1 MTNWFSD
8 PGAKNLATGMHR
20 ICPASQTVERILA
33 QKHRFGITRLANVT
47 GLDRIGIPVA
57 LAIRPNSR
65 SVTVSQGKGLSLD
78 HAKASALMEAVEI
91 WHAENFE
98 KPLIYSS
105 FHDLSRRRATID
117 VARLPEVKGNV
128 FTEDLRVLWAE
139 AFELFSS
146 ETRLVPFEMLHADYT
161 EAEVPGAGAVPSSTN
176 GLASG
181 NHPLEA
187 VCHAICEVIERDS
200 LSVWQA
206 AQDKGVRLR
215 RVQRGTIDSQECN
228 DLLAMFD
235 AAELDCFIWDMTTDI
250 VVPTF
255 TVVIREKDGAVGH
268 LGLGSGTHLD
278 RGIALRRALTEAAQ
292 TRLNYISGSRDDLF
306 ASEYSS
312 QGMAAKHEAFGEMI
326 GAPSTV
332 CGFTDIPTLTNHTLQ
347 ADLHTLLSR
356 LSEVGIEEVAIVDL
370 SHEGFDLFVM
380 RAIIPGL
387 EAPHDDH
394 AYVPGPR
401 AQEVAA

>member
-1 MTNWFSD
+1 VTNWFND
-8 PGAKNLATGMHR
+8 PGEKNLATGMHR
-20 ICPASQTVERILA
+20 ICPASETVSRILA

-65 SVTVSQGKGLSLD
+65 SVAVSQGKGLSLD

-91 WHAENFE
+91 WHAETFE
-98 KPLIYSS
+98 QSLIYSS
-105 FHDLSRRRATID
+105 FNDLGPNHSTIN
-117 VARLPEVKGNV
+117 VARLPEVRGSV
-128 FTEDLRVLWAE
+128 FTENLRVLWAE
-139 AFELFSS
+139 AYELFSG
-146 ETRLVPFEMLHADYT
+146 EPRLVPYEMVHTDYT
-161 EAEVPGAGAVPSSTN
+161 DTYVPGSGAVPCSTN

-187 VCHAICEVIERDS
+187 ICHAICEVIERDAIA
-200 LSVWQA
+200 VWQA
-206 AQDKGVRLR
+206 AQDKGIRLR
-215 RVQRGTIDSQECN
+215 RVQQGTIDQQDCN
-228 DLLAMFD
+228 DLLAMFE
-235 AAELDCFIWDMTTDI
+235 AADLDCFIWDMTTDI
-250 VVPTF
+250 LVPTF
-255 TVVIREKDGAVGH
+255 TVVIREKNGAVGH

-306 ASEYSS
+306 ANEYASH
-312 QGMAAKHEAFGEMI
+312 GMAAKHDAFGSMV

-332 CGFTDIPTLTNHTLQ
+332 CRFADVPSVTNETLQ
-347 ADLHTLLSR
+347 DDLTALLAS
-356 LSEVGIEEVAIVDL
+356 LTAVGIDEVAIVDL
-370 SHEGFDLFVM
+370 SRRDLDLFVM

-401 AQEVAA
+401 AEGVAA